1 MGVLQAGG
9 IELLL
14 PGSGVAGQP
23 KAFMLRETTDS
34 SAPSFMFADLDG
46 RLSKPTCASALQ
58 SACVEASRHSICLLP
73 GSARILRALS
83 CCAAMPPL
91 FSPQRRRAQSLITT
105 QQHHATLQ
113 PCFHPQEAGLGEACW
128 IAGINAVVQGK
139 AEKKC
144 ALVSILKD
152 SHIVELSSLNSHA
165 GVAGQVKRKY
175 DLAMSALGDQVRA
188 LSTLHICAS
197 LYEVQQS

>member
-1 MGVLQAGG
+1 MRLCIAVCMRRSVETQYLLAARLCPDPAGPVMLCCHASTLLSPAQEST
-9 IELLL
+9 IADHNTAASCNAAALL
-14 PGSGVAGQP
+14 PS
-23 KAFMLRETTDS
+23 
-34 SAPSFMFADLDG
+34 
-46 RLSKPTCASALQ
+46 
-58 SACVEASRHSICLLP
+58 P
-73 GSARILRALS
+73 GSRTWGSLLDYRNQCS
-83 CCAAMPPL
+83 R
-91 FSPQRRRAQSLITT
+91 SRQSRK
-105 QQHHATLQ
+105 
-113 PCFHPQEAGLGEACW
+113 E
-128 IAGINAVVQGK
+128 V
-139 AEKKC
+139 C

>member
-46 RLSKPTCASALQ
+46 RLSKPTCASASH
-58 SACVEASRHSICLLP
+58 SACAEVSRHSICLLP
-73 GSARILRALS
+73 GSARILAGPVML
-83 CCAAMPPL
+83 
-91 FSPQRRRAQSLITT
+91 RRRASTLLSPAQEITTADPT
-105 QQHHATLQ
+105 QQHHAMLRL
-113 PCFHPQEAGLGEACW
+113 CFHLQEARLGE
-128 IAGINAVVQGK
+128 
-139 AEKKC
+139 
-144 ALVSILKD
+144 LVGSRLPCRRPPKGSVLLSQPLERD
-152 SHIVELSSLNSHA
+152 SHIVELSSLSGHA

-175 DLAMSALGDQVRA
+175 DLAMSSPGDQVRV
-188 LSTLHICAS
+188 LSTLRISA
-197 LYEVQQS
+197 